1 MKRSSLLSNIL
12 QQLLKPLSILIEMLS
27 TLDSLKLNRPNRRA
41 LLILVLSHTSRHTR
55 NRALHTLLRTIPNQL
70 AIKLIRRRRP
80 GKVPRL
86 LHQRLLRSDE
96 RRQPFREVHTRIDLC
111 EADVSERIAGHGLA
125 VGLQLGNDFAHAGA
139 LAQKDVD
146 APHLVHNLLK
156 TLALGGNIES
166 EFRNPNGVNVTRFLR
181 GGESRPDEFGGLDG
195 GAVFSG
201 RGGGEIS
208 RVASHDLVDDEH
220 AGVGGA
226 FADDVF
232 EEDGSLFGGGVGAEG
247 LDDGEDVVVDG
258 FGHADY
264 DHLAAVFVKDV
275 LGEYGSLGVGVVAA
289 DGVDNADFVA
299 DELLGC
305 SFEGGLAIFDEAAG
319 NAVFDVGELDTRVS
333 NRTSSDLMQT
343 RTIIINIR

>member
-12 QQLLKPLSILIEMLS
+12 QQRLKPLSILIEMLS

-41 LLILVLSHTSRHTR
+41 LHILILSHASRHAR
-55 NRALHTLLRTIPNQL
+55 NRTLHTLLRTIPNQL
-70 AIKLIRRRRP
+70 AIKVIRRRRP

-86 LHQRLLRSDE
+86 LHQGFFCSDE

-111 EADVSERIAGHGLA
+111 ETDVSKRIAGHGLA
-125 VGLQLGNDFAHAGA
+125 IGLQLGDNFTHSGA
-139 LAQKDVD
+139 LAQEDVD
-146 APHLVHNLLK
+146 APDLVHNLLK

-166 EFRNPNGVNVTRFLR
+166 EFRNPNSMNVTRFLR
-181 GGESRPDEFGGLDG
+181 GGESRPDEFGGLDRVT
-195 GAVFSG
+195 VFPG

-220 AGVGGA
+220 AWVGGA

-232 EEDGSLFGGGVGAEG
+232 EEDGSLFGGRVGAEG

-264 DHLAAVFVKDV
+264 DYLAAVFVEDV
-275 LGEYGSLGVGVVAA
+275 LGEYGGLGVGVVAA
-289 DGVDNADFVA
+289 DGVDDADVVF

-319 NAVFDVGELDTRVS
+319 DAVFDVGELV
-333 NRTSSDLMQT
+333 
-343 RTIIINIR
+343 I